1 MMIFFLYV
9 SYNNSD
15 WKRNMKITKLSWRN
29 LWRNP
34 TRTNVTISAVA
45 LCIAVLI
52 IFQSMIVGL
61 IEKAKFTTTNLIIGE
76 VQIHAEGYLDDRS
89 IYKSLQN
96 TEEIHLIAKENN
108 IGLVER
114 SYGFG
119 LISSGTKSAG
129 TQFWGINPE
138 SELQHFDFANHIDKG
153 NFLTNTSLKKI
164 VLGRK
169 LANSI
174 AADIGT
180 ELVVFVQGADGS
192 LGNELF
198 YVAGI
203 LKNMAD
209 NVDRGAAMILRKDF
223 DILFSANNLIHEI
236 ALNSKG
242 RLESEEIQK
251 LLSAKTIGVDVETWQ
266 QLMPTIA
273 LMTEKMSVFMRTFFS
288 LIFGIAASLGVM
300 NTMIMS
306 TYDRMREFGIIR
318 AIGTTP
324 WRILKQI
331 SLEAILLTTIASVIG
346 VVVGLS
352 VALYFQK
359 YGFDVSGGG
368 NMSFGG
374 VVMDPVWR
382 ASVSVG
388 IVLLPVVLLM
398 LVSIVASIYPA
409 SIAAR
414 IKPVEAIHYKP

>member
-1 MMIFFLYV
+1 
-9 SYNNSD
+9 
-15 WKRNMKITKLSWRN
+15 MKIIKVSWRN

-34 TRTNVTISAVA
+34 IRTNVTISAIA
-45 LCIAVLI
+45 ICIAILI

-61 IEKAKFTTTNLIIGE
+61 IEKAEFNTTNLIIGE
-76 VQIHAEGYLDDRS
+76 VQVHAEGYLDDRS

-96 TEEIHLIAKENN
+96 AEEIHLVAKENN

-164 VLGRK
+164 VLGKK
-169 LANSI
+169 LASSI

-198 YVAGI
+198 YVSGI
-203 LKNMAD
+203 LKNVA
-209 NVDRGAAMILRKDF
+209 NNIDRGAAMILREDF
-223 DILFSANNLIHEI
+223 DILFSANNLVHEI

-251 LLSAKTIGVDVETWQ
+251 LVSAKTTGVDVETWQ

-273 LMTEKMSVFMRTFFS
+273 LMTEKMIIFMRILFS

-324 WRILKQI
+324 WRILKQV
-331 SLEAILLTTIASVIG
+331 SLEAILMTIFASIIG
-346 VVVGLS
+346 VVIGLS

-359 YGFDVSGGG
+359 YGFDVSGSG

-374 VVMDPVWR
+374 VVMDPIWR

-388 IVLLPVVLLM
+388 IVFLPVVLMM
-398 LVSIVASIYPA
+398 LISIVASIYPA

>member
-1 MMIFFLYV
+1 
-9 SYNNSD
+9 
-15 WKRNMKITKLSWRN
+15 
-29 LWRNP
+29 
-34 TRTNVTISAVA
+34 
-45 LCIAVLI
+45 
-52 IFQSMIVGL
+52 
-61 IEKAKFTTTNLIIGE
+61 
-76 VQIHAEGYLDDRS
+76 
-89 IYKSLQN
+89 
-96 TEEIHLIAKENN
+96 
-108 IGLVER
+108 
-114 SYGFG
+114 
-119 LISSGTKSAG
+119 
-129 TQFWGINPE
+129 
-138 SELQHFDFANHIDKG
+138 
-153 NFLTNTSLKKI
+153 
-164 VLGRK
+164 
-169 LANSI
+169 
-174 AADIGT
+174 
-180 ELVVFVQGADGS
+180 
-192 LGNELF
+192 
-198 YVAGI
+198 
-203 LKNMAD
+203 
-209 NVDRGAAMILRKDF
+209 MILRKDF

-242 RLESEEIQK
+242 RFESEEIQK
-251 LLSAKTIGVDVETWQ
+251 LLSVKTIGVDIETWQ

-359 YGFDVSGGG
+359 YGFDVSGSG

-374 VVMDPVWR
+374 VVMDPVWK

>member
-1 MMIFFLYV
+1 
-9 SYNNSD
+9 
-15 WKRNMKITKLSWRN
+15 MKITKLSWRN

-61 IEKAKFTTTNLIIGE
+61 IEKAKFTTTNLVIGE
-76 VQIHAEGYLDDRS
+76 VQVHAEGYLDDRS

-96 TEEIHLIAKENN
+96 TEEIHLVAKENN

-129 TQFWGINPE
+129 TQFWGIDPE

-153 NFLTNTSLKKI
+153 NFLTNASLNKI

-169 LANSI
+169 LASSI

-209 NVDRGAAMILRKDF
+209 NVDRGAAMILKKDF

-242 RLESEEIQK
+242 RFESEEIQN
-251 LLSAKTIGVDVETWQ
+251 LLSARTTDVDVETWQ

-324 WRILKQI
+324 WKILKQM

-374 VVMDPVWR
+374 VVMDPIWK

>member
-1 MMIFFLYV
+1 
-9 SYNNSD
+9 
-15 WKRNMKITKLSWRN
+15 MKTIKVSWRS

-45 LCIAVLI
+45 LCIAILI

-61 IEKAKFTTTNLIIGE
+61 IEKAEFNTTNLIIGE
-76 VQIHAEGYLDDRS
+76 VQVHAEGYLDDRS

-96 TEEIHLIAKENN
+96 IEEIHSVAKENN

-138 SELQHFDFANHIDKG
+138 SELLYFDFANHIDKG

-164 VLGRK
+164 VLGKK
-169 LANSI
+169 LASSI

-198 YVAGI
+198 YVSGI
-203 LKNMAD
+203 LKNVAD
-209 NVDRGAAMILRKDF
+209 NIDRGAAMILREDF

-251 LLSAKTIGVDVETWQ
+251 LVSAKTTGVDIETWQ

-273 LMTEKMSVFMRTFFS
+273 LMTEKMIVFMRTLFS

-318 AIGTTP
+318 AIGATP
-324 WRILKQI
+324 WRILKQV
-331 SLEAILLTTIASVIG
+331 SLEAILMTFFASIIG

-359 YGFDVSGGG
+359 YGFDVSGSG

-374 VVMDPVWR
+374 VVMDPIWR
-382 ASVSVG
+382 ASVSVR
-388 IVLLPVVLLM
+388 IVFLPVVLMM
-398 LVSIVASIYPA
+398 LISIVASIYPA

>member
-1 MMIFFLYV
+1 MIEKK
-9 SYNNSD
+9 D
-15 WKRNMKITKLSWRN
+15 MKITKLSWRN

-34 TRTNVTISAVA
+34 TRTNVTILSVS

-61 IEKAKFTTTNLIIGE
+61 IEKTKFTTTNLIIGE
-76 VQIHAEGYLDDRS
+76 VQVHAEGYLDDRS

-96 TEEIHLIAKENN
+96 TEEIHLVAKENN

-209 NVDRGAAMILRKDF
+209 NVDRGAAMILREDF

-242 RLESEEIQK
+242 RFESEEIQK
-251 LLSAKTIGVDVETWQ
+251 LLSARIADVDVETWQ

-331 SLEAILLTTIASVIG
+331 SLEAILLTTIASIIG

-374 VVMDPVWR
+374 VVMDPIWKG
-382 ASVSVG
+382 SVSVG

-398 LVSIVASIYPA
+398 LVSVVASIYPA

>member
-1 MMIFFLYV
+1 M
-9 SYNNSD
+9 NEERD
-15 WKRNMKITKLSWRN
+15 MKITKISWRN

-34 TRTNVTISAVA
+34 TRTNVTILAVS

-61 IEKAKFTTTNLIIGE
+61 IEKTKFTTTNLIIGE

-209 NVDRGAAMILRKDF
+209 NIDRGAAMILREDF
-223 DILFSANNLIHEI
+223 NVLFSANNLIHEI

-324 WRILKQI
+324 WRILKQV
-331 SLEAILLTTIASVIG
+331 SLETILLTTIASIIGTVIG
-346 VVVGLS
+346 LS
-352 VALYFQK
+352 IAIYLQV
-359 YGFDVSGGG
+359 YGIDISGRGNLAIGGIVFD
-368 NMSFGG
+368 
-374 VVMDPVWR
+374 PIWR
-382 ASVSVG
+382 ASVTLKSVF
-388 IVLLPVVLLM
+388 LPVVLMTLT
-398 LVSIVASIYPA
+398 SIVASIYPA

>member
-1 MMIFFLYV
+1 
-9 SYNNSD
+9 
-15 WKRNMKITKLSWRN
+15 MKTIQVSWRN
-29 LWRNP
+29 LWRNR

-45 LCIAVLI
+45 LCIAILI

-61 IEKAKFTTTNLIIGE
+61 IEKAVFNTTNLVIGE
-76 VQIHAEGYLDDRS
+76 VQIHANGYLND
-89 IYKSLQN
+89 KSLYKDLKN
-96 TEEIHLIAKENN
+96 TEKIKSIAKKNN

-129 TQFWGINPE
+129 AQFWGVNPE
-138 SELQHFDFANHIDKG
+138 SELMHFDFAKHINQG
-153 NFLTNTSLKKI
+153 TFLNSSSSNKI
-164 VLGRK
+164 VLGNK
-169 LANSI
+169 LALSL
-174 AADIGT
+174 AAEVGD

-192 LGNELF
+192 LGNDLF
-198 YVAGI
+198 YVSGI
-203 LKNMAD
+203 LKNVAD
-209 NVDRGAAMILRKDF
+209 NIDRSAAIILENDF
-223 DILFSANNLIHEI
+223 NILFSSNNMIHEI

-242 RLESEEIQK
+242 NFEAEEIQN
-251 LLSAKTIGVDVETWQ
+251 LMSAEIKDVEIDTWK

-273 LMTEKMSVFMRTFFS
+273 LMTEKMSVFMRTLFS
-288 LIFGIAASLGVM
+288 LIFTIAAGLGVM

-306 TYDRMREFGIIR
+306 TYDRMKEFGIIR
-318 AIGTTP
+318 AIGATP
-324 WRILKQI
+324 WRIIKLV
-331 SLEAILLTTIASVIG
+331 SLEAIILTFIASIIG
-346 VVVGLS
+346 TVVGLS
-352 VALYFQK
+352 AALYFQK

-374 VVMDPVWR
+374 VVMDPVWK

-388 IVLLPVVLLM
+388 IVLLPIVLLM

>member
-1 MMIFFLYV
+1 M
-9 SYNNSD
+9 NG
-15 WKRNMKITKLSWRN
+15 KRDMKITKLSWRN

-34 TRTNVTISAVA
+34 TRTNVTILAVS

-61 IEKAKFTTTNLIIGE
+61 IEKAKFTTTNLVIGE
-76 VQIHAEGYLDDRS
+76 VQVHAEGYLDDRS

-169 LANSI
+169 LASSI

-209 NVDRGAAMILRKDF
+209 NVDRGAAMILREDF
-223 DILFSANNLIHEI
+223 DILFSTNNLIHEI

-242 RLESEEIQK
+242 RFESEEIQK
-251 LLSAKTIGVDVETWQ
+251 LLSARTADVDVETWQ

-273 LMTEKMSVFMRTFFS
+273 LLTEKMSVFMRTFFS

-324 WRILKQI
+324 WRILKQV

-346 VVVGLS
+346 AVVGLS
-352 VALYFQK
+352 IALYFQK

-374 VVMDPVWR
+374 VVMDPVWK

>member
-1 MMIFFLYV
+1 
-9 SYNNSD
+9 
-15 WKRNMKITKLSWRN
+15 MKITKLSWRN

-61 IEKAKFTTTNLIIGE
+61 IEKAKFTTTNLVIGE
-76 VQIHAEGYLDDRS
+76 VQVHAEGYLDDRS

-96 TEEIHLIAKENN
+96 TEEIHLVAKENN

-153 NFLTNTSLKKI
+153 NFLTNTSLNKI

-169 LANSI
+169 LASSI

-242 RLESEEIQK
+242 RFESEEIQK
-251 LLSAKTIGVDVETWQ
+251 LLSARTADVDVETWQ

-382 ASVSVG
+382 GSVSVG

-398 LVSIVASIYPA
+398 LVSVVASIYPA

>member
-1 MMIFFLYV
+1 M
-9 SYNNSD
+9 NG
-15 WKRNMKITKLSWRN
+15 KRDMKITKLSWRN

-34 TRTNVTISAVA
+34 TRTNVTILAVS

-61 IEKAKFTTTNLIIGE
+61 IEKAKFTTTNLVIGE
-76 VQIHAEGYLDDRS
+76 VQVHAEGYLDDRS

-169 LANSI
+169 LASSI

-209 NVDRGAAMILRKDF
+209 NVDRGAAMILREDF
-223 DILFSANNLIHEI
+223 DILFSTNNLIHEI

-242 RLESEEIQK
+242 RFESEEIQK
-251 LLSAKTIGVDVETWQ
+251 LLSARTSDVDVETWQ

-273 LMTEKMSVFMRTFFS
+273 LLTEKMSVFMRTFFS
-288 LIFGIAASLGVM
+288 LIFSIAASLGVM

-324 WRILKQI
+324 WRILKQV
-331 SLEAILLTTIASVIG
+331 SLEAILLTTIASAIG

>member
-1 MMIFFLYV
+1 
-9 SYNNSD
+9 
-15 WKRNMKITKLSWRN
+15 MKIIKVSWRN

-34 TRTNVTISAVA
+34 IRTNVTISAVA
-45 LCIAVLI
+45 ICIAILI

-61 IEKAKFTTTNLIIGE
+61 IEKAKFNTTNLIIGE
-76 VQIHAEGYLDDRS
+76 VQIHAEDYFDDRS

-96 TEEIHLIAKENN
+96 IEEIHSVAKENN

-169 LANSI
+169 LASSI

-242 RLESEEIQK
+242 RFESEEIQK
-251 LLSAKTIGVDVETWQ
+251 LLSARTADVDVETWQ

-324 WRILKQI
+324 WRILKQV

-382 ASVSVG
+382 GSVSVG

-398 LVSIVASIYPA
+398 LVSVVASIYPA

>member
-1 MMIFFLYV
+1 M
-9 SYNNSD
+9 NG
-15 WKRNMKITKLSWRN
+15 KRDMKITKLSWRN

-34 TRTNVTISAVA
+34 TRTNVTILAVS

-61 IEKAKFTTTNLIIGE
+61 IEKAKFTTTNLVIGE
-76 VQIHAEGYLDDRS
+76 VQVHAEGYLDDRS

-153 NFLTNTSLKKI
+153 NFLTNTSLRKI

-169 LANSI
+169 LASSI
-174 AADIGT
+174 AADIVT

-209 NVDRGAAMILRKDF
+209 NVDRGAAMILREDF
-223 DILFSANNLIHEI
+223 DILFSTNNLIHEI

-242 RLESEEIQK
+242 RFESEEIQK
-251 LLSAKTIGVDVETWQ
+251 LLSARTADVDVETWQ

-273 LMTEKMSVFMRTFFS
+273 LLTEKMSVFMRTFFS

-324 WRILKQI
+324 WRILKQV

-346 VVVGLS
+346 AVVGLS

-374 VVMDPVWR
+374 VVMDPVWK

>member
-1 MMIFFLYV
+1 
-9 SYNNSD
+9 
-15 WKRNMKITKLSWRN
+15 MKIIKVSWRN
-29 LWRNP
+29 LWRTP
-34 TRTNVTISAVA
+34 IRTNVTISTVA
-45 LCIAVLI
+45 ICIAILI

-61 IEKAKFTTTNLIIGE
+61 IEKAEFNTTNLIIGE
-76 VQIHAEGYLDDRS
+76 VQVHAEGYLDDRS

-169 LANSI
+169 LASSI

-209 NVDRGAAMILRKDF
+209 NVDRGAAMILREDF
-223 DILFSANNLIHEI
+223 DILFSTNNLIHEI

-242 RLESEEIQK
+242 RFESEEIQK
-251 LLSAKTIGVDVETWQ
+251 LLSARTADVDVETWQ

-273 LMTEKMSVFMRTFFS
+273 LLTEKMSVFMRTFFS

-324 WRILKQI
+324 WRILKQV

-346 VVVGLS
+346 AVVGLS
-352 VALYFQK
+352 IALYFQK

-374 VVMDPVWR
+374 VVMDPVWK

>member
-1 MMIFFLYV
+1 
-9 SYNNSD
+9 
-15 WKRNMKITKLSWRN
+15 MKITKLSWRN

-34 TRTNVTISAVA
+34 TRTNVTILAVS

-61 IEKAKFTTTNLIIGE
+61 IEKAKFTTTNLVIGE
-76 VQIHAEGYLDDRS
+76 VQVHAEGYLDDRS

-96 TEEIHLIAKENN
+96 TEEIHLVAKENN

-153 NFLTNTSLKKI
+153 NFLTNTSLNKI

-169 LANSI
+169 LASSI

-242 RLESEEIQK
+242 RFESEEIQK
-251 LLSAKTIGVDVETWQ
+251 LLSSRTADVDVETWQ

-288 LIFGIAASLGVM
+288 LIFCIAASLGVM

-382 ASVSVG
+382 GSVSVG

-398 LVSIVASIYPA
+398 LVSVVASIYPA